1 MRHRRSSKT
10 VFVEE
15 NTIIITD
22 RITYVAGQAKGEKT
36 IVERRFTEQL
46 LLFYIILYYCRNS
59 MSPFRGS
66 GFKKT
71 IKIYNILYLY
81 GLSEAVVPMYHIYII
96 VIIYR

>member
-15 NTIIITD
+15 NTIIITN

-46 LLFYIILYYCRNS
+46 LLFYILYYCRNS
-59 MSPFRGS
+59 MSPSPFRGS
-66 GFKKT
+66 GLKE
-71 IKIYNILYLY
+71 NDQHL
-81 GLSEAVVPMYHIYII
+81 
-96 VIIYR
+96 